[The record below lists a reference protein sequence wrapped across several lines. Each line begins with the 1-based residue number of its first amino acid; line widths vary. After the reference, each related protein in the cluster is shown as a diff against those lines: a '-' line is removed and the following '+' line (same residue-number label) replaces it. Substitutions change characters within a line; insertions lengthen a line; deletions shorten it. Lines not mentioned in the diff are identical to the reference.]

1 MEKVKKFLI
10 TPFGR
15 FTLTA
20 ILYVLIFGLLL
31 LCISVFDA
39 PIIAVIF
46 AIAFIYFGWTA
57 LSRITPEI
65 FVIMPV
71 GGWIAY
77 FVIKGFL
84 SFFLGVFVAP
94 WVIGKKISKVI
105 TDTLKDYDQFS
116 D

>member
-31 LCISVFDA
+31 LCTSIFNA

-57 LSRITPEI
+57 LSRITPDI
-65 FVIMPV
+65 FLIMPV
-71 GGWIAY
+71 GSWIAY

-84 SFFLGVFVAP
+84 SFFLGLFVAP
-94 WVIGKKISKVI
+94 WVIGKKVSKVI
-105 TDTLKDYDQFS
+105 TDSLREDDQLS

>member
-1 MEKVKKFLI
+1 MGGILAFLSI
-10 TPFGR
+10 
-15 FTLTA
+15 
-20 ILYVLIFGLLL
+20 
-31 LCISVFDA
+31 FDA

-46 AIAFIYFGWTA
+46 AVAFIYFGWKA

-77 FVIKGFL
+77 YVVKGFL

-94 WVIGKKISKVI
+94 FIIGKALSKKIS
-105 TDTLKDYDQFS
+105 DQLKGSLNDS
-116 D
+116 E